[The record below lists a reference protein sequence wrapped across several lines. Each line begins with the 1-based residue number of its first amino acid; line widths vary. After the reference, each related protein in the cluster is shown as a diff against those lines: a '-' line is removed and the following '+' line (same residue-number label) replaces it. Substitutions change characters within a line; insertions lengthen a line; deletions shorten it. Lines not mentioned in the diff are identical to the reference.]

1 MFISVSDAA
10 EKFNISKRRV
20 QFLCEQGRIEGAN
33 MVSGVWLIPTDAPKP
48 EDARISKAKNMDHL
62 SLFDNF
68 ELNSNESISLNEV
81 CAILSISTETAKNW
95 IRLGKLNSLDDGK
108 NFSKDYI
115 TRLALEIKSGKDG
128 RLKNRRNK
136 KSVSGKTLYKDY
148 IKCESNCAVVENLLT
163 SCDHISEDE
172 LRVIIAHFS
181 YQLYNQRYGVDM
193 PTSLF
198 ANDYQNFSDNI
209 VFNQLLSDLIGK
221 IDLSKMDISNIKTVF
236 AQQVKWI
243 PSEDTLGFIYISLRD
258 LSERKQTGAY
268 YTPEQTVTTLIK
280 RLRSSCDVEDMTYCD
295 PCCGTGNFLIGLAN
309 NGVKVTNIYGQDI
322 DELSVLIARIN
333 MFLLDDTISIDNLHS
348 HITIG
353 DSLEKSYGSQ
363 FSVVLGNPPWGY
375 DYSKEEILYLIRNY
389 RTAKNRGM
397 ESYDL
402 FIEKGLNLLKD
413 GGYLAYVLPE
423 AILCVNSHMQARE
436 IILEQTSFK
445 FVDYLGN
452 AFSGVQC
459 PAIVLG
465 LQKNG
470 KGHTAGCK
478 ITGSD
483 FNFIIRENREINA
496 SLFAFNVDDEEY
508 SCINA
513 ISCIPNAKFLAGNA
527 KFALGIVT
535 GNNKEY
541 ISTEK
546 RDDNEII
553 LKGSDIQRYGGTTA
567 ENFIRFVPE
576 SFQQVAPIEM
586 YRAKEKLLYRFI
598 CEVPVFTYDDQQRL
612 SLNSCNIVIPEI
624 DGLEMKYVLAVLNSS
639 VAAYF
644 ISKKFNSVKLLR
656 SHIEQMPIPV
666 VQLDTQIA
674 IVKKVDRIMNSS
686 ENISGLYEDLDSD
699 IMELF
704 ELTAKQRDIIK
715 KALRGKNLFLS
726 AQ

>member
-20 QFLCEQGRIEGAN
+20 QVLCEQGRIEGAN

-48 EDARISKAKNMDHL
+48 EDARIRKTKNADQL

-68 ELNSNESISLNEV
+68 EFNSNESISLNEV
-81 CAILSISTETAKNW
+81 CDVLSISTATAKNW

-115 TRLALEIKSGKDG
+115 TKLALEIKSGKDG

-148 IKCESNCAVVENLLT
+148 IKCESNYAVVENILA
-163 SCDHISEDE
+163 SCDSISEEE
-172 LRVIIAHFS
+172 LRVILSHFAL
-181 YQLYNQRYGVDM
+181 QLYNQKNGIDK
-193 PTSLF
+193 PSPLF
-198 ANDYQNFSDNI
+198 SSNHTKFSDNA
-209 VFNQLLSDLIGK
+209 VFNQLLSDLIGT
-221 IDLSKMDISNIKTVF
+221 INLLEMDTSNIETVF
-236 AQQVKWI
+236 SQHIQLV
-243 PSEDTLGFIYISLRD
+243 PREDTLGFIYISLRD

-268 YTPEQTVTTLIK
+268 YTPEQTAATLLNG
-280 RLRSSCDVEDMTYCD
+280 LRSSCEAEDMTYCD

-309 NGVKVTNIYGQDI
+309 NGVKVANIYGQDI

-333 MFLLDDTISIDNLHS
+333 MYLLDDTLSIEDLLS
-348 HITIG
+348 HFTIG
-353 DSLEKSYGSQ
+353 DTLEKSYSKQ

-375 DYSKEEILYLIRNY
+375 DYSKEETMYLLNNY
-389 RTAKNRGM
+389 RTAKNKGM

-402 FIEKGLNLLKD
+402 FIEKGLMLLKED
-413 GGYLAYVLPE
+413 GYLAYVLPE
-423 AILCVNSHMQARE
+423 AVLSVNSHTQARE
-436 IILEQTSFK
+436 LILEQTSFR

-465 LQKNG
+465 LQKDG

-483 FNFIIRENREINA
+483 FNFIIREDREINA
-496 SLFAFNVDDEEY
+496 SLFAFNIDDEEY

-513 ISCIPNAKFLAGNA
+513 ISRIPNAKFLAGNA

-553 LKGSDIQRYGGTTA
+553 LKGSDIQRYGRTTA
-567 ENFIRFVPE
+567 ENYIRFMPE

-598 CEVPVFTYDDQQRL
+598 SEVPVFTYDDQQTL

-624 DGLEMKYVLAVLNSS
+624 DGLEMKYILAVLNSS

-656 SHIEQMPIPV
+656 SHLEQMPIPV
-666 VQLDTQIA
+666 VQMDTQTA

-704 ELTAKQRDIIK
+704 GLTAKYRDIIK
-715 KALRGKNLFLS
+715 KALQRKNLFLGV
-726 AQ
+726 Q